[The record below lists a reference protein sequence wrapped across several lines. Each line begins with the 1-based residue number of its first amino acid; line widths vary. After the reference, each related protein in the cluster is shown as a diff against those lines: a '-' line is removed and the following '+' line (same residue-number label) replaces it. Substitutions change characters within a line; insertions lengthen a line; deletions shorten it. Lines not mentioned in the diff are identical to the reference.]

1 MVLMYLT
8 SSVRQNTNF
17 RSTGVYAVHVDS
29 TGKSRVFTN
38 HRLYFS
44 CSSSLFQHIEVQQR
58 TLKIVN
64 RIGKKTKN
72 ARSVM
77 AQLSF
82 FLFVPV
88 SFLIFILRRMP
99 VYSTRA
105 ANTKTMQAMSQAS
118 MAVRPSA
125 YNQDMGKKS
134 KWINQ
139 IELWHI
145 DFDFI
150 YQIDLIKIQG
160 DCCQ

>member
-1 MVLMYLT
+1 MFLFGTNNLSTYLWVVMT
-8 SSVRQNTNF
+8 SFIKYNMNF
-17 RSTGVYAVHVDS
+17 RSTGIFIVMVLYMQYEEIEICFIVTRIQRVS
-29 TGKSRVFTN
+29 FCLVFTN

-64 RIGKKTKN
+64 KMGKKTKN
-72 ARSVM
+72 ARSVI

-88 SFLIFILRRMP
+88 SFLIFILRRIP

-118 MAVRPSA
+118 IAVSPSA
-125 YNQDMGKKS
+125 CNQERA
-134 KWINQ
+134 IV
-139 IELWHI
+139 I
-145 DFDFI
+145 
-150 YQIDLIKIQG
+150 
-160 DCCQ
+160 